1 MVDEHFS
8 LNISLKLKLTVL
20 VIMVEGQTPSI
31 NKPSLTHLVIMFVDK
46 REIFQDVQK
55 YKT

>member
-20 VIMVEGQTPSI
+20 VIMVEGQTSSI
-31 NKPSLTHLVIMFVDK
+31 NKPSLIHLVIMFVDK

-55 YKT
+55 FKT